1 MLVIVIFVYLEWMG
15 FIYLLLVLKFVQ
27 FVEYKGMDRF
37 FLKSI
42 FIYNFNIE
50 IQLMI
55 NLLLM
60 GKMLGY
66 LQLYIMYV

>member
-15 FIYLLLVLKFVQ
+15 FIYLLLVLKLVQ
-27 FVEYKGMDRF
+27 FVEYKGIDSF